1 MDKENCE
8 DKYILNNNI
17 YKYYSSLP
25 KVISTCILSTS
36 ANTTITNGAT
46 GAPGAPGPTGAPGA
60 TGGSNIIYGET
71 GGGIGT
77 LFFEISN
84 NEIDFTNYFM
94 YKVNYELAVK
104 RNDGNF
110 GTGIVVLQNYYNS
123 SGLVSSNYNVAGFY
137 RDSGSGPAGNI
148 GGTST
153 YIFLNSVDTDS
164 MMNGEI
170 TFMQKQPNIQGQ
182 PVSTKSSAVTGGIAI
197 QFTDGVTDPV
207 NYYISFY
214 KVIVLGYPYP

>member
-1 MDKENCE
+1 
-8 DKYILNNNI
+8 
-17 YKYYSSLP
+17 
-25 KVISTCILSTS
+25 
-36 ANTTITNGAT
+36 
-46 GAPGAPGPTGAPGA
+46 
-60 TGGSNIIYGET
+60 
-71 GGGIGT
+71 
-77 LFFEISN
+77 
-84 NEIDFTNYFM
+84 M

-110 GTGIVVLQNYYNS
+110 STGIVVLQNYYNS

-153 YIFLNSVDTDS
+153 YIFLNSVNTDS

-197 QFTDGVTDPV
+197 QFTDGVWFGDYSQYITGLRIGVTDPV